1 MDRIGD
7 KIEETENT
15 LSRINNTQEKINKEL
30 KKDCKEIMHAINRRD
45 ADEEYVEEKLT
56 GNNKLVDN
64 ENKKISKKRKGETT
78 QNSEGREVK
87 DEKEEEE
94 KEWLVV
100 VCLFK
105 QPRLACLVSYCLL
118 FVIYTI
124 ICCFGLLCLIHA
136 LLLYHCLTTIS
147 YLRCVVASAVAVS
160 FFASLM
166 YYSKIF
172 DNSQSVTT

>member
-1 MDRIGD
+1 MAGWCFVVCGLVICLYMM
-7 KIEETENT
+7 II
-15 LSRINNTQEKINKEL
+15 LMCCCL
-30 KKDCKEIMHAINRRD
+30 VWLLLLAICR
-45 ADEEYVEEKLT
+45 L
-56 GNNKLVDN
+56 LVQP
-64 ENKKISKKRKGETT
+64 SAVG
-78 QNSEGREVK
+78 
-87 DEKEEEE
+87 
-94 KEWLVV
+94 WLVV